1 MTQPSKLM
9 CQLGSLSRGLD
20 KEGPEFEPRSRYK
33 LALKLR
39 KVVKNTQKLEE
50 EEFNSFCIINSARDA
65 TLNLLDKLET
75 DSKDDIKHKLVEL
88 MEILDGVE

>member
-1 MTQPSKLM
+1 M

-20 KEGPEFEPRSRYK
+20 KENSEFEPRSRYN

-50 EEFNSFCIINSARDA
+50 EEFNGFCIINSARDA

-75 DSKDDIKHKLVEL
+75 DSKDDIKNKLIEL

>member
-20 KEGPEFEPRSRYK
+20 KENSEFEPKSRYK

-39 KVVKNTQKLEE
+39 KIVKNTQKLEE

-75 DSKDDIKHKLVEL
+75 DSKNDIKQSLIEL
-88 MEILDGVE
+88 MEILEGVE